1 MKRNLT
7 ALALAMCMLL
17 TGCAA
22 NSSSEVPSDA
32 AQSAVTFTDDLGRTV
47 TLPPPEKAAAL
58 LGSFAQVWMLA
69 GGTVCAAPEEAWKD
83 LELELAEDTANLGQ
97 INQMNME
104 LLITTQPD
112 FILASSNNKNQ
123 LEWKDTLEATGIP
136 MAYFDIA
143 DFDDYLRL
151 LRLCTDL
158 TGQPERYEQYGAS
171 VQQEIDE
178 VLAQSRQRLEQEEA
192 PVVLSLTASAST
204 VRAKKSEGNVL
215 GEMLR
220 SLGCVNLAD
229 TEESLLED
237 LSIEYILQEDPD
249 YIFIVQRGDN
259 TQAVKDHVA
268 QMMAGHP
275 AWSQLTAVQNGRLY
289 FMDKNLYNLKPN
301 HRWGEAYRGLE
312 DILSHG

>member
-1 MKRNLT
+1 MKFKLT
-7 ALALAMCMLL
+7 ALAMMLALL
-17 TGCAA
+17 FIGCGVNTPAEEVLI
-22 NSSSEVPSDA
+22 SSNTI
-32 AQSAVTFTDDLGRTV
+32 TFPDDLGRTV
-47 TLPPPEKAAAL
+47 SLESPQKAAPL

-83 LELELAEDTANLGQ
+83 LELDLPEDTVNLGQ
-97 INQMNME
+97 INQLNME
-104 LLITTQPD
+104 LLMTTQPD

-136 MAYFDIA
+136 LAYFDIS

-151 LRLCTDL
+151 LKLCTDL
-158 TGQPERYEQYGAS
+158 IGQPERYEKYGTA

-178 VLAQSRQRLEQEEA
+178 VLARSKERLNQKDA
-192 PVVLSLTASAST
+192 PVVLCLTASAST

-229 TEESLLED
+229 AEQSLLED
-237 LSIEYILQEDPD
+237 LSIEYIVQEDPD

-259 TQAVKDHVA
+259 TQAVKEHVA
-268 QMMAGHP
+268 QMMAEHP
-275 AWSQLTAVQNGRLY
+275 AWSQLTAVQNDRVY

-312 DILSHG
+312 DILSNG

>member
-1 MKRNLT
+1 MKFKLT
-7 ALALAMCMLL
+7 VSALVLSMLF

-22 NSSSEVPSDA
+22 TAPADNSSAS
-32 AQSAVTFTDDLGRTV
+32 QSAFTFTDDLGRTV
-47 TLPPPEKAAAL
+47 TLESPEKAAAL

-83 LELELAEDTANLGQ
+83 LNLELAEDTANLGQ
-97 INQMNME
+97 IHQMNME
-104 LLITTQPD
+104 LLMTTQPD

-151 LRLCTDL
+151 LKLCTDL
-158 TGQPERYEQYGAS
+158 TGHPERYQQYGTA
-171 VQQEIDE
+171 VQQEIDA
-178 VLAQSRQRLEQEEA
+178 VLAQSKQRLEQEDP
-192 PVVLSLTASAST
+192 PVVLALTASAST

-220 SLGCVNLAD
+220 SLGCINLAD
-229 TEESLLED
+229 TQEALLED

-249 YIFIVQRGDN
+249 CIFIVQRGDN

-268 QMMAGHP
+268 QMMAEHP
-275 AWSQLTAVQNGRLY
+275 AWSQLTAVQNGHLY

-312 DILSHG
+312 ELLSHG